1 MKCFSRRALT
11 VLALPAGV
19 GVLAAVPAVA
29 AAKTNVRCVGS
40 ADFCGAKV
48 SIAGGASNRIVM
60 IGLAGTNLKLV
71 GVSAIPGQSRE
82 AFGISKGGVQARRI
96 AVPLHAQRS
105 AVKSAGRAH
114 HPALRRWQC
123 RHALAPAWSIA
134 GPRPGEESAFLRRYG
149 HDGIDRRWRRRDE
162 AIARATRLVPW
173 RCWPFAEYQ
182 AQCGSFDQG
191 LTCTKSSEGLEITRR

>member
-114 HPALRRWQC
+114 HPALRCWQC
-123 RHALAPAWSIA
+123 RDAFAPARWIA

-149 HDGIDRRWRRRDE
+149 HDGIDRRWRWRDE
-162 AIARATRLVPW
+162 QYHEQRDLYLGDV
-173 RCWPFAEYQ
+173 WPFAEYK

-191 LTCTKSSEGLEITRR
+191 LTCTKSSEGLKITRR